1 MKTDLLT
8 PIAVMG
14 AGSWGT
20 AFTKLLEKNGHQ
32 INLWGTNQE
41 VIKDLRQSKSN
52 QKYLPNVHFS
62 DLVSPTINAATAL
75 TGVKLVALAIPMQ
88 RLRENLEIWSK
99 LVPVDAVVL
108 SLIKGIEHDTQLR
121 ASELISQY
129 LPNTICVL
137 SGPNLAA
144 EIAADQLAAAT
155 VASDTEEDAIL
166 VQQVCASTNFKLF
179 RSDDVVGVEI
189 AGATKNIIAL
199 ATGIVIGMGLGENA
213 QAAILTRGLA
223 EMAAIGVAVGAK
235 RETFLGLAGI
245 GDLIATSQSPHS
257 RNRSFGVLLGQGDEI
272 SVAKSAVGQTV
283 EAMHS
288 TYPVL
293 SLAKAKNLNVPII
306 EQVARILTGTVPA
319 QTILEIFESELHD
332 VEHY

>member
-1 MKTDLLT
+1 MKTDLAA
-8 PIAVMG
+8 PVAVMG

-32 INLWGTNQE
+32 INLWGTNQA
-41 VIKDLRQSKSN
+41 VINDLRQTKSN

-62 DLVSPTINAATAL
+62 NLVSPTFDAATAL
-75 TGVKLVALAIPMQ
+75 TRVKLVALAIPMQ
-88 RLRENLEIWSK
+88 RLRENLDTWSK
-99 LVPVDAVVL
+99 LVPADAIVL
-108 SLIKGIEHDTQLR
+108 SLVKGIEHDTQLR
-121 ASELISQY
+121 ASELIRQY
-129 LPNTICVL
+129 LPNSICVL

-155 VASDTEEDAIL
+155 VASNTEEDAIL
-166 VQQVCASTNFKLF
+166 VQQICASRNFKLF

-213 QAAILTRGLA
+213 QSAILTRGLA

-257 RNRSFGVLLGQGDEI
+257 RNRSFGVLLGQGNEI
-272 SVAKSAVGQTV
+272 SVAKSTVGQTV

-288 TYPVL
+288 TYPIL

-306 EQVARILTGTVPA
+306 EQVAQILTGTVPA
-319 QTILEIFESELHD
+319 QSILEIFESELHD